1 MCFEYDHHGQPQL
14 QGERIWVGDEESV
27 EFNAIVNGKN
37 ALGAETL
44 DGVKEIA
51 KNLLEAGDSFVVTK
65 RTDYSCGCTDDEC
78 VGEFYL
84 DEITKEVK
92 PENLLSYVMSNGES
106 LEEAI
111 KRVEQQF
118 QNKGE

>member
-1 MCFEYDHHGQPQL
+1 MCLEYDHHGQPQL

-37 ALGAETL
+37 VLGAETL
-44 DGVKEIA
+44 DSLKEIA
-51 KNLLEAGDSFVVTK
+51 KNLLEAGDIFSVIK
-65 RTDYSCGCTDDEC
+65 RTDYSCGCTDDER

-84 DEITKEVK
+84 DGLTKEVK
-92 PENLLSYVMSNGES
+92 AENLSGKAKAIAES

-111 KRVEQQF
+111 KRVEAQF
-118 QNKGE
+118 LNKGE